1 MKDDVFSKDAMPP
14 LKIIL
19 ESLLLVSEEPLTLD
33 KIKSALPS
41 ADIKDIRD
49 TIQKLKEE
57 YNHAERGFHIAE
69 VAGGYQFRTHPDC
82 ALYIRNLLKPSPQ
95 HLSAAALETLAI
107 VAYKQPVMRSD
118 IEHLRGVDAGGV
130 MRMLLDRK
138 LIRILGR
145 KELPGRPLLYGT
157 TRFFLEVFGL
167 KDIKELPTPGDM
179 ADMARG
185 ISPGTASE
193 PSTAAALSSPENT
206 LSQIKISDL

>member
-1 MKDDVFSKDAMPP
+1 MKGETSSRDTTPS
-14 LKIIL
+14 LKMIL

-33 KIKSALPS
+33 RIKAALPF
-41 ADIKDIRD
+41 ADINIIRD

-57 YNHAERGFHIAE
+57 YNHTERGIHIAE

-82 ALYIRNLLKPSPQ
+82 AVWIRNLLKPSPQ
-95 HLSAAALETLAI
+95 RLSTAALETLAI

-130 MRMLLDRK
+130 IRMLLDRK

-167 KDIKELPTPGDM
+167 KDIKDLPAPGNIVTEVN
-179 ADMARG
+179 G
-185 ISPGTASE
+185 NT
-193 PSTAAALSSPENT
+193 ST
-206 LSQIKISDL
+206 